1 MANFVNLQLK
11 TGYTFLKSIIKIND
25 LIAFAKK
32 NNLKTLA
39 IAETNVMY
47 SAMEFYKEC
56 IKNDIKPLLGLE
68 VKNEMYHFIIYAKDY
83 QGYLNM
89 VKITSILNDK
99 NNQDD
104 ILKYLKEV
112 VLIDLKQNRQLENLL
127 KEDYYVKEGLEGK
140 EVPLHDVR
148 FLNKEDALVYHV
160 VELIGKSETF
170 DETKPINK
178 TSYFRFEEETS
189 KTYPKLIDN
198 IYQIVDKVNV
208 ELDLNIKFNLKFDVP
223 NNQNVDLYLKTL
235 CDSSLK
241 EMFKTKEVPNEYKQR
256 VQTEYKQRVEIEL
269 NIIQKMGFSTYFLIV
284 WDYVKFAWEQN
295 IFISPGRGS
304 VGGSLVAFLLKITK
318 IDPIENNLLFE
329 RFLNEQRVSM
339 PDIDLDFEDERRNEI
354 IEYIFKKYGVGYV
367 SQIITFQ
374 TIKGRSSVRDIARV
388 LKIDLSMADKIA
400 KSIPLNTS
408 FEQAYNDSDKL
419 RTLINSS
426 DENKKLLN
434 FAIMIDGLPRQFSTH
449 AAGLVL
455 SNKPISDICP
465 TQISGDNLITQYSM
479 NYLEPI
485 GLIKFDILGLRN
497 LTILKNILVMIKE
510 NSKITIDIDSIN
522 LEEKKVYELIA
533 SGDTSGIFQLES
545 PGMRKVLQK
554 MKPTKLE
561 DIVAASSLYRPGPQ
575 ENIPSYIKRKN
586 GKEII
591 EYIDDS
597 IKDIL
602 EPTFGIIVY
611 QEQIMQI
618 VQSFA
623 SMSLSKA
630 DIFRRA
636 IGKKD
641 DELLKS
647 LKEEFI
653 LGSQKNNHDDK
664 VINKVYLLIEK
675 FASYGFNRSHAFGY
689 SKLGYQLAYLKTFYT
704 LEFMTSLLSSAMGVL
719 NKTSLYVQEA
729 KNHNLKILGP
739 SINKSI
745 EDYII
750 EKGDIRF
757 SLLSIKNVGGS
768 VVKEIIDERNE
779 QGDFKDL
786 FDFFARISDRRVSKS
801 AIESLIFAGTLDE
814 FGYSRNTIF
823 NNMDTITNYLKLIK
837 VKSGDTIEFSREIAL
852 EPKLKIY
859 PSDEEESK
867 KEFELLGFYLNS
879 HPLKKVKDILK
890 EKKKLRIEDL
900 EDAKD
905 LINQERH
912 YVVQVISV
920 RHTETRYKKPMAF
933 ATVDDD
939 TGQIELSLFSGKDE
953 SLFELLERGNIL
965 LITAKANKRQKIT
978 LNVSDIKLIK

>member
-1 MANFVNLQLK
+1 MNNFANLQLK

-25 LIAFAKK
+25 LISFAKK
-32 NNLKTLA
+32 NNLKVLA
-39 IAETNVMY
+39 IAEENVMY

-56 IKNDIKPLLGLE
+56 LKNDIKPLLGLE
-68 VKNEMYHFIIYAKDY
+68 VKNDKYNFIVYAKNY

-89 VKITSILNDK
+89 IKITSILNSDNK
-99 NNQDD
+99 EGN
-104 ILKYLKEV
+104 ILKYLQEV
-112 VLIDLKQNRQLENLL
+112 ILIDLKQNKDLETLL
-127 KEDYYVKEGLEGK
+127 KADYYVKEGLVGK
-140 EVPLHDVR
+140 TIALHDVR
-148 FLNKEDALVYHV
+148 FLNQEDALAYHV

-170 DETKPINK
+170 DKNKPINK
-178 TSYFRFEEETS
+178 TAYFRLEKDIS
-189 KTYPKLIDN
+189 KDHPNSINN
-198 IYQIVDKVNV
+198 IYEIVDKINV
-208 ELDLNIKFNLKFDVP
+208 KLDLNIKFNLKFDTP
-223 NNQNVDLYLKTL
+223 NNEDVDSYLKTL
-235 CDSSLK
+235 CNNSLK
-241 EMFKTKEVPNEYKQR
+241 ELFKDKEIPKAYI
-256 VQTEYKQRVEIEL
+256 QRVETEL
-269 NIIQKMGFSTYFLIV
+269 EIIQKMGFSTYFLIV
-284 WDYVKFAWEQN
+284 WDYIKYAWEQN

-304 VGGSLVAFLLKITK
+304 VGGSLIAYLLRITK
-318 IDPIENNLLFE
+318 IDPIENSLLFE

-354 IEYIFKKYGVGYV
+354 IEYIFKKYGKGYV

-388 LKIDLSMADKIA
+388 LKIDLRVADRIA

-408 FEQAYNDSDKL
+408 FQEAYNESTQLK
-419 RTLINSS
+419 TLIDSN
-426 DENKKLLN
+426 DENKQLLK

-455 SNKPISDICP
+455 SNKMISDICP
-465 TQISGDNLITQYSM
+465 TQVSGENLITQYSM

-497 LTILKNILVMIKE
+497 LTILKNILTMIKD
-510 NSKITIDIDSIN
+510 NSQVVIDIDNIN
-522 LEEKKVYELIA
+522 IKEKKVYELIS

-545 PGMRKVLQK
+545 PGMRKVLIK

-561 DIVAASSLYRPGPQ
+561 DIVATSSLFRPGPQ

-586 GKEII
+586 GREVIN
-591 EYIDDS
+591 YIDDS
-597 IKDIL
+597 IKSIL

-641 DELLKS
+641 DKLLKS
-647 LKEEFI
+647 LKEEFV
-653 LGSQKNNHDDK
+653 LGSQKNGHDDK
-664 VINKVYLLIEK
+664 VIDKVYSLIEK

-689 SKLGYQLAYLKTFYT
+689 SKLGYQLAYLKTFYP
-704 LEFMTSLLSSAMGVL
+704 LEFMTSLLSSAMGVF

-729 KNHNLKILGP
+729 KNHKIKILGP
-739 SINKSI
+739 SINKSF
-745 EDYII
+745 EDYAI
-750 EKGDIRF
+750 EQGMIRF
-757 SLLSIKNVGGS
+757 SLLSIKNVGGAA
-768 VVKEIIDERNE
+768 VREIIAERDD
-779 QGDFKDL
+779 QGEFKDL

-801 AIESLIFAGTLDE
+801 VIESLIFAGTLDE
-814 FGYSRNTIF
+814 FGYTRNTIF

-852 EPKLKIY
+852 EPKLKVFS
-859 PSDEEESK
+859 SDEEEAK
-867 KEFELLGFYLNS
+867 KEFELLGFYLQS
-879 HPLKKVKDILK
+879 HPLKKIKDILK

-905 LINQERH
+905 LINQERN
-912 YVVQVISV
+912 YVVQVVSV
-920 RHTETRYKKPMAF
+920 KHLKTKHNQPMAF
-933 ATVDDD
+933 ATVEDE
-939 TGQIELSLFSGKDE
+939 TGQSDLSLFPGKYE
-953 SLFELLERGNIL
+953 TLFELLERGNIL
-965 LITAKANKRQKIT
+965 LITAKANKRQNIS